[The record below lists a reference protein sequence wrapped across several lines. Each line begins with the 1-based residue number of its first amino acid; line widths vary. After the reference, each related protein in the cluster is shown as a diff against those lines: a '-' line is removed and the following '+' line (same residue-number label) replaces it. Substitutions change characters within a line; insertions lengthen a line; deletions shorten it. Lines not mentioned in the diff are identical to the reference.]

1 MASNTAMIKR
11 ALAALTLLCG
21 TSAPAFADTIDAYC
35 ESEARISAV
44 AVTFYVTN
52 FDEDKNVNLN
62 NREFI
67 LDKSLIEIK
76 KIWGFNSRLVGQM
89 LGTVQ
94 NLVDDVDNLMRQRGY
109 SRFEN
114 EKAFRIGKTYQNSSY
129 RACLQRA
136 AKIK

>member
-1 MASNTAMIKR
+1 MAPNAAMIKST
-11 ALAALTLLCG
+11 LAALALLCG
-21 TSAPAFADTIDAYC
+21 TSAPAFADSIDTYC
-35 ESEARISAV
+35 ESEARISAL
-44 AVTFYVTN
+44 AVTTYITT
-52 FDEDKNVNLN
+52 FDEDKNVNLK

-89 LGTVQ
+89 LETVQ
-94 NLVDDVDNLMRQRGY
+94 NLVDDADNLMRQRGY

-114 EKAFRIGKTYQNSSY
+114 ETAIRIGKTYQNSSY

-136 AKIK
+136 AKMK